1 MLLLEHLVAP
11 LELPKPS
18 QLCRGLHIQLGR
30 SGHDHPFANLLSP
43 QRQHERMNVQCG
55 RNILHLHPWQ
65 AAQLHGSRLESISVF
80 LNLAR
85 TCLCH
90 NTPPAVRPR
99 CQLNRGK
106 LGVGQQPAVRLQSHW
121 SPLSSFAASK
131 VNSAFGHN
139 TKPFLT
145 EKTYG
150 SGRSPR
156 VKVNSLT
163 PNSW

>member
-1 MLLLEHLVAP
+1 
-11 LELPKPS
+11 
-18 QLCRGLHIQLGR
+18 
-30 SGHDHPFANLLSP
+30 
-43 QRQHERMNVQCG
+43 MNVQCG

-106 LGVGQQPAVRLQSHW
+106 LAVGVEAAVRRRNCAT
-121 SPLSSFAASK
+121 SPLIALMKATRSDVSDRAGGSIWQSSVRGFEN
-131 VNSAFGHN
+131 VF
-139 TKPFLT
+139 
-145 EKTYG
+145 
-150 SGRSPR
+150 
-156 VKVNSLT
+156 
-163 PNSW
+163 